1 MGMKRLT
8 DVKIEQDGERPD
20 SSSGSSDQTPSFG
33 NATGGVIFLV
43 LVPSPAL
50 ISAEQSAM
58 FEESARKILL
68 KMFDPRAT
76 NENHH
81 LPEANVDFESEIK

>member
-1 MGMKRLT
+1 LSKTANVLIHPAI
-8 DVKIEQDGERPD
+8 KP
-20 SSSGSSDQTPSFG
+20 DQTPSFG

-58 FEESARKILL
+58 FEESSAEDIIV

-81 LPEANVDFESEIK
+81 LPEANVDFEFEIN